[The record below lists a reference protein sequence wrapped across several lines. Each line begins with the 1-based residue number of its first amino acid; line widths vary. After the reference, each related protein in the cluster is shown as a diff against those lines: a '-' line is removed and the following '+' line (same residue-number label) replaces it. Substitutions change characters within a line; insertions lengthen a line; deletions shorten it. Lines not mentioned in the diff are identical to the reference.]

1 LEDVRRDLALLE
13 AQGNVEGFF
22 NNTENA
28 DKLSGLLE
36 DIRGAMLEYQAGNLR
51 STCTSHL

>member
-22 NNTENA
+22 SNTENV

-36 DIRGAMLEYQAGNLR
+36 DIRDGMLEYQVCSPR
-51 STCTSHL
+51 PTCAPHL